1 MLGTAKKLAPPHL
14 PGELR
19 APVEAGVLLRGGLSG
34 SETGRGTLRGLTHA
48 GLPNPPLARQGCV
61 QALRGPA
68 PRRQEDPPR
77 RPRRQGEQQVAAPAP
92 EAGGLRLGRR
102 GTGEVHL
109 SQMPRPYRHLHE
121 AQRPAEAGRPQEHPG
136 GARVFRGCTRLSWT
150 EAFVNVKGLRSW
162 YICAWHLARPVT
174 AKPGADGPRRPR
186 SSAGGR
192 GGRRRGRRRRGADA
206 PAAGRV
212 RWLMRPGRTTN
223 EGIFTRLGGRARRW
237 GSLLGAPGRFA
248 RCTWQ
253 FWSSLP
259 SMPIRVSF
267 GPCLVKMSRRAL
279 VVVVPAPATSPAPQ
293 RRASSPGGWRAGGA
307 DRDAT
312 NPRGRVRCCRA
323 FCLLAG
329 HHDQSIL
336 LTRPRARRRRPAL
349 RAPGLAQP
357 SSGEAEAMVAAAAPW
372 LRQDGAGVADFR
384 DGHGRGEPAATPRP
398 PLAGQG
404 RGQPGGGAGAASE

>member
-1 MLGTAKKLAPPHL
+1 MWRYIDNKEQIQGPFSANQMLLWYNMGFFEKGLLMLGTAKKLAPPHL

-48 GLPNPPLARQGCV
+48 GLPNPPLARQGRV

-109 SQMPRPYRHLHE
+109 SQMPRPHRHLHE

-212 RWLMRPGRTTN
+212 RL
-223 EGIFTRLGGRARRW
+223 EGAWSHDQLGHLHEARRACKAV
-237 GSLLGAPGRFA
+237 GLPA
-248 RCTWQ
+248 RCT
-253 FWSSLP
+253 
-259 SMPIRVSF
+259 
-267 GPCLVKMSRRAL
+267 RAL
-279 VVVVPAPATSPAPQ
+279 RPVH
-293 RRASSPGGWRAGGA
+293 
-307 DRDAT
+307 
-312 NPRGRVRCCRA
+312 
-323 FCLLAG
+323 LAV
-329 HHDQSIL
+329 L
-336 LTRPRARRRRPAL
+336 V
-349 RAPGLAQP
+349 LA
-357 SSGEAEAMVAAAAPW
+357 A
-372 LRQDGAGVADFR
+372 
-384 DGHGRGEPAATPRP
+384 
-398 PLAGQG
+398 
-404 RGQPGGGAGAASE
+404 